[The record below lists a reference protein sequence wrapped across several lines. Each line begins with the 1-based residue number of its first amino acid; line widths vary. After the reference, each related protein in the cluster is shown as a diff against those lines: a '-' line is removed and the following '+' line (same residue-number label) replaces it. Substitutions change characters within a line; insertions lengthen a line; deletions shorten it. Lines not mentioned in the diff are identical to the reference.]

1 MKTLN
6 TMNAEVMV
14 HPDRVPGEHV
24 VFVAGD
30 DGDAKAAVAG
40 LLGELGWTDGR
51 IVDLGGLTAARGL
64 EAFVLLWWS
73 IAQAHGPSTSTSP
86 CSAADLLRY
95 SSWHRYS
102 WHRYSWH
109 CGATALASVY
119 SSGSSTC
126 LMRTAA
132 NERLRPP
139 SATLATPV
147 R

>member
-40 LLGELGWTDGR
+40 LLGELGWTDAR

-73 IAQAHGPSTSTSP
+73 IAQAHGTF
-86 CSAADLLRY
+86 DLNIAVQR
-95 SSWHRYS
+95 R
-102 WHRYSWH
+102 
-109 CGATALASVY
+109 
-119 SSGSSTC
+119 
-126 LMRTAA
+126 
-132 NERLRPP
+132 
-139 SATLATPV
+139 
-147 R
+147 